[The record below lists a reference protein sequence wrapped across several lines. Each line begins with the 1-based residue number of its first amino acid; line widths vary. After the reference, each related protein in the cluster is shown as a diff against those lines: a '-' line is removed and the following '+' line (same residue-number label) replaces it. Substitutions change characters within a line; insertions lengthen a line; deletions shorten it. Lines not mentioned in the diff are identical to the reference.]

1 VLVIACYISGRCA
14 LNIKLNKKI
23 VSVFSGEYIN
33 VDLAFQKFDKLER
46 ERISG
51 GYSIET
57 IKLAIGLGCLTL
69 YYFHL
74 LIIIN

>member
-1 VLVIACYISGRCA
+1 
-14 LNIKLNKKI
+14 